1 MAAAATSAPE
11 NDSEVPSLV
20 VAMGDNVVAAVAPR
34 CQNSTPLSKSANR
47 FTLRTSAGVDAGP
60 AGSATEIRSEP
71 SVANTDAGMVATVG
85 RTVGAAGLA
94 TTSLVLPESR
104 PSAPGRSIVSGVPA
118 DVTARATGAT
128 AGVVPAAD
136 EAMLITALGNP

>member
-1 MAAAATSAPE
+1 M
-11 NDSEVPSLV
+11 
-20 VAMGDNVVAAVAPR
+20 
-34 CQNSTPLSKSANR
+34 
-47 FTLRTSAGVDAGP
+47 
-60 AGSATEIRSEP
+60 
-71 SVANTDAGMVATVG
+71 ANTDAGMVATVG

-136 EAMLITALGNP
+136 EAMLITALGNPAAAASAGSLIRSTGMATIGFLRTSGRR